1 MSKRK
6 WNFMNNS
13 TRRVDMSLPIQVQS
27 RLYHFKSHIL
37 ALVAAHVLAWLWSPV
52 FSASPVPPLTH
63 TAIKPSRGVWHP
75 LIARPVSTA
84 PPNLHS
90 FSHDRSRKV
99 SLMYTYCM
107 SRRNFF
113 DGKQLRVRSWSNR
126 ATRCALIGGA
136 LGDTWRACGTH
147 TTPPSTA
154 RAARRARAAAS
165 RPASTADPKGF
176 HQ

>member
-52 FSASPVPPLTH
+52 FSASPVPPLTN

-75 LIARPVSTA
+75 LITRPVSTA

-99 SLMYTYCM
+99 SPMYLTTTTFRLKFLWSC
-107 SRRNFF
+107 
-113 DGKQLRVRSWSNR
+113 LRWQSPQHSCGPSGTASLPGRDANGAGRPRS
-126 ATRCALIGGA
+126 
-136 LGDTWRACGTH
+136 
-147 TTPPSTA
+147 
-154 RAARRARAAAS
+154 
-165 RPASTADPKGF
+165 
-176 HQ
+176 QE